1 MIHLTRLTLREIR
14 LPLVEPFRSAGG
26 EVTERRVPLLELED
40 ASGIT
45 VWSECVA
52 EARPG
57 YSADTVDSCW
67 LAITEW
73 LAPRLLG
80 ATFASPAEVD
90 VALRRGV
97 RGHRMARAAL
107 EMGAWALAAELQDLS
122 LAALLARS
130 CATPATPRD
139 HVETGVALGMQPTLA
154 ALVAKAQDALTE
166 GYRRVKIK
174 IEPGHGVEP
183 VRALREALGPD
194 AVLTADANCSY
205 SMEDSGHV
213 AALEALDAFGLSML
227 EQPLG
232 DGDLVR
238 HAALQRRLA
247 TAICLDESITG
258 ADRAADMISLG
269 SGRVVNLKPGRV
281 GGFAESVAVHDLCAA
296 QGTRLWCGG
305 MLESGIGRAY
315 NVALA
320 SLPGFTDPGDLSPS
334 ARYWAR
340 DVVRPEWTMD
350 AAGRVRV
357 PLARPGL
364 GIDVDVDRIEDLTV
378 RRVDLPMR

>member
-1 MIHLTRLTLREIR
+1 MLQLTRLTLREIR

-26 EVTERRVPLLELED
+26 VVDARRVLLLALTD
-40 ASGIT
+40 ASGAAA
-45 VWSECVA
+45 WSECVA
-52 EARPG
+52 ESRPS
-57 YSADTVDSCW
+57 YSPETVDSCW

-80 ATFASPAEVD
+80 STFTAPADVD
-90 VALRRGV
+90 EALRRGV

-107 EMGAWALAAELQDLS
+107 EMGAWALAAEQQDLS
-122 LAALLARS
+122 LARLLS
-130 CATPATPRD
+130 LATATGDAPRAEVD
-139 HVETGVALGMQPTLA
+139 TGVALGMQPTLD
-154 ALVAKAQDALTE
+154 ALVARARDALAE

-174 IEPGHGVEP
+174 IEPGHDVEP

-205 SMEDSGHV
+205 DMDDTGHV
-213 AALEALDAFGLSML
+213 AALDALDAFGLSML

-238 HAALQRRLA
+238 HAELQRRMT

-258 ADRAADMISLG
+258 ADRAADMLSLG

-281 GGFAESVAVHDLCAA
+281 GGLTESIAVHDLCAA
-296 QGTRLWCGG
+296 RGARLWCGG
-305 MLESGIGRAY
+305 MLETGIGRAY

-320 SLPGFTDPGDLSPS
+320 SLPGFTDAGDLSPS

-340 DVVRPEWTMD
+340 DIVRPEWTMD

-357 PLARPGL
+357 PLSRPGL
-364 GIDVDVDRIEDLTV
+364 GVDVDVGRIDDLTV
-378 RRVDLPMR
+378 RSVELR